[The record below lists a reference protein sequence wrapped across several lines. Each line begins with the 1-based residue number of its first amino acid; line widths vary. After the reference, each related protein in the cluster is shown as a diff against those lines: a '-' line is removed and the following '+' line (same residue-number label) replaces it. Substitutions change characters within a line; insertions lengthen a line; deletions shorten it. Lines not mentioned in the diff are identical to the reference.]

1 MIGEGSVGVSF
12 EWSFGVMVDGHC
24 WVSRGVVVHGW
35 AKSEVVGHHCLVMC
49 GVVGH
54 FVEVAVVVGCWEE
67 EEGEVEVD

>member
-1 MIGEGSVGVSF
+1 MIGEEIVGVSLVWRF
-12 EWSFGVMVDGHC
+12 EVKVDGHC

-35 AKSEVVGHHCLVMC
+35 AKYEVFGHCLVMC

-67 EEGEVEVD
+67 EEEEVEAD